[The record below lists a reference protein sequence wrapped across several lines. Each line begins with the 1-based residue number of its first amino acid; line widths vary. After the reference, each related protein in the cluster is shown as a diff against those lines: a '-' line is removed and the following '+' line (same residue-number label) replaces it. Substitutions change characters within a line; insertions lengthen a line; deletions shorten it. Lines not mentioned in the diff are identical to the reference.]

1 MLPLPDTRSDL
12 SVPPAALQAGLTG
25 APPQRRPDPEDGDAS
40 LALALMRSVVQPV
53 ILMDPDGRVTQMN
66 PVAQA
71 LLLLP
76 EGSAPPQGR
85 FWWQMWA
92 HADGLSLRRALA
104 DAAGGETVAIT
115 LDCRRAIASH
125 ATLVPV
131 EDSQGRVAKVL
142 CVLRAR

>member
-1 MLPLPDTRSDL
+1 MLLQPDTCSDHEM
-12 SVPPAALQAGLTG
+12 PAAMPAGFKDA
-25 APPQRRPDPEDGDAS
+25 APAAAQHGDRDAS

-53 ILMDPDGRVTQMN
+53 ILMDPDGRVTQLN

-71 LLLLP
+71 LLLP
-76 EGSAPPQGR
+76 EGAAPPQGR
-85 FWWQMWA
+85 FWWQMWP
-92 HADGLSLRRALA
+92 HADGLALRRALA
-104 DAAGGETVAIT
+104 DAAGGDTVAIT

>member
-12 SVPPAALQAGLTG
+12 PVPPAALQAGLTG

-71 LLLLP
+71 LLLP

-125 ATLVPV
+125 ATLVPI